1 MTRAPLRP
9 AARKARRLS
18 ASALRRRH
26 SETPERA
33 ALSSAEAQDDSADS
47 DEPALLTH
55 TDPAPADSAQTGTVH
70 TEPDHAADEVDGSAT
85 PSHDE
90 ETATVGV
97 LPENE
102 ALSAEESSADTDE
115 AAAEETPEHALTGPV
130 EDENEKKDEEK
141 DAEKKAEENAEA
153 SSDTD
158 DDDGN
163 SAADDFK
170 GMSLREHLVEL
181 RTRLLRAA
189 ICVVV
194 GFFACFGFAKTIY
207 SFLTAPLESVLPAD
221 SFMIFTGLPEGFLV
235 EVRVAFF
242 AAIFLTS
249 PLIFYQIWSFV
260 APGLYKEER
269 RFVLPVA
276 LASAVFFICG
286 ALFCYFFVFPIAFE
300 FFMSYSTGK
309 IKAAP
314 SVAQYL
320 SFVTQL
326 LLAFGLVFELPLF
339 CFFLGRLGILKAA
352 HLRRWRPYSV
362 LGCVILA
369 ALLTPPDVYSQLLMV
384 GPLLLLYEVS
394 ILIVAF
400 FGKKDKKKK
409 DEKDETEPEAEAEAD
424 TEKPSA

>member
-9 AARKARRLS
+9 AARKHRRMH
-18 ASALRRRH
+18 ASALRRRPLETLEIADLPLSGPSDEALDDASAQLPPAPEQDTVPASGLTEH
-26 SETPERA
+26 PAPSLPETDASPDESIPETEESGSE
-33 ALSSAEAQDDSADS
+33 AEASAS
-47 DEPALLTH
+47 
-55 TDPAPADSAQTGTVH
+55 
-70 TEPDHAADEVDGSAT
+70 
-85 PSHDE
+85 E
-90 ETATVGV
+90 ETAA
-97 LPENE
+97 PEE
-102 ALSAEESSADTDE
+102 AREDTPPVPADDTASIDGGQPD
-115 AAAEETPEHALTGPV
+115 ADKAAEEATEEEA
-130 EDENEKKDEEK
+130 EKKDEN
-141 DAEKKAEENAEA
+141 DDSEEL
-153 SSDTD
+153 S
-158 DDDGN
+158 
-163 SAADDFK
+163 

-189 ICVVV
+189 LCIVV
-194 GFFACFGFAKTIY
+194 GFFVCFGFAKTIY

-269 RFVLPVA
+269 RFVIPVA
-276 LASAVFFICG
+276 LTSAFFFICG
-286 ALFCYFFVFPIAFE
+286 ALFCYFFVFPVAFE

-352 HLRRWRPYSV
+352 HLRKWRPYSI
-362 LGCVILA
+362 LGCFILA

-384 GPLLLLYEVS
+384 GPLVLLYEVS
-394 ILIVAF
+394 ILIVAL
-400 FGKKDKKKK
+400 FGKKDRKKRAEEEQTET
-409 DEKDETEPEAEAEAD
+409 DEPLPETPEETA
-424 TEKPSA
+424 TPEKP